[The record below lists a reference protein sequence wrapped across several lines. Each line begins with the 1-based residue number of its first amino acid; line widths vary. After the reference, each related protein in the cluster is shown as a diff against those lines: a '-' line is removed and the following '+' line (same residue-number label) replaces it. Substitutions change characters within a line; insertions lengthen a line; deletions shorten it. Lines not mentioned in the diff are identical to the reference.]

1 MSNVMT
7 KGLHYLMNKIIAQS

>member
-7 KGLHYLMNKIIAQS
+7 KGLHYLMNKIIAQR